1 MSEIDLRPRRAS
13 LQNTPTPMTRS
24 VRPSRLYR
32 VARIPPKGFSLCPC
46 LPQSR
51 IGCTAYHIMAGAIM
65 VQFNNTPSLVCL
77 KNTLC
82 INVAETY
89 GIWTIPTTVSQR
101 PPPRPGR
108 TGPGGHFLAKKGQKM
123 PKKGGERT
131 GESFCSGLIKGF
143 WPENGH
149 FWAIFR
155 GPDPHFRAY
164 PGWGGLPP
172 LFRGCM
178 GDLNP

>member
-1 MSEIDLRPRRAS
+1 
-13 LQNTPTPMTRS
+13 MTRS
-24 VRPSRLYR
+24 ARSSRRYR
-32 VARIPPKGFSLCPC
+32 VTRIPPKGISLCPC

-51 IGCTAYHIMAGAIM
+51 IGCTAYHILAGARM
-65 VQFNNTPSLVCL
+65 VQTSNTHTICV
-77 KNTLC
+77 C
-82 INVAETY
+82 INTQYINYAETY

-101 PPPRPGR
+101 PSRRPGR
-108 TGPGGHFLAKKGQKM
+108 TRPGDHFLAKKGQKM

-131 GESFCSGLIKGF
+131 GDPFCSGLIKGF

-164 PGWGGLPP
+164 PGWGGPPP

-178 GDLNP
+178 GDFPGS

>member
-1 MSEIDLRPRRAS
+1 M
-13 LQNTPTPMTRS
+13 
-24 VRPSRLYR
+24 Y
-32 VARIPPKGFSLCPC
+32 
-46 LPQSR
+46 
-51 IGCTAYHIMAGAIM
+51 
-65 VQFNNTPSLVCL
+65 
-77 KNTLC
+77 

-101 PPPRPGR
+101 PSPRPGR

-143 WPENGH
+143 LPENGH

-178 GDLNP
+178 GDFHPSGPAGDQVSGSWGGLRGKTEVPSIIGKFHVFID

>member
-1 MSEIDLRPRRAS
+1 
-13 LQNTPTPMTRS
+13 MTRS
-24 VRPSRLYR
+24 ARSSRRYR
-32 VARIPPKGFSLCPC
+32 VTRIPPKGISLCPC

-51 IGCTAYHIMAGAIM
+51 TGCTAYHILAVAIM
-65 VQFNNTPSLVCL
+65 VQTSDKPRSVPLQAHKVY
-77 KNTLC
+77 KY
-82 INVAETY
+82 AETY

-101 PPPRPGR
+101 PSPRPGR

-123 PKKGGERT
+123 PKKGGKRT
-131 GESFCSGLIKGF
+131 GETFCSGLIKGF
-143 WPENGH
+143 WPDFGH

-164 PGWGGLPP
+164 PGWGVPPP

-178 GDLNP
+178 GVNSGSSGISRPLRVLGRS